1 MINSLEKA
9 DIRNEAYYSL
19 TSEREIQLLKDFLR
33 IYTCVFSL
41 ESPLLSY
48 LIKRIKTMKD
58 SFMFWVYYWITY
70 GIAQF
75 VVYLFKKFKVI
86 EFIKESG
93 LLSAFED
100 KSFLFMIIFGVLVTI
115 ISIVIRCVIE
125 HKREKEVAD
134 IEEEN

>member
-1 MINSLEKA
+1 MNNA
-9 DIRNEAYYSL
+9 
-19 TSEREIQLLKDFLR
+19 LL
-33 IYTCVFSL
+33 
-41 ESPLLSY
+41 
-48 LIKRIKTMKD
+48 
-58 SFMFWVYYWITY
+58 FWVYYWITY

-115 ISIVIRCVIE
+115 ISNVIRCVIE
-125 HKREKEVAD
+125 HKREQEAED
-134 IEEEN
+134 IGEEI

>member
-1 MINSLEKA
+1 
-9 DIRNEAYYSL
+9 
-19 TSEREIQLLKDFLR
+19 
-33 IYTCVFSL
+33 
-41 ESPLLSY
+41 
-48 LIKRIKTMKD
+48 MKD
-58 SFMFWVYYWITY
+58 SFLFWVYYWITY

-115 ISIVIRCVIE
+115 ISNVIRCVIE
-125 HKREKEVAD
+125 HKREQEAED
-134 IEEEN
+134 IEEGNNND

>member
-1 MINSLEKA
+1 
-9 DIRNEAYYSL
+9 
-19 TSEREIQLLKDFLR
+19 
-33 IYTCVFSL
+33 
-41 ESPLLSY
+41 
-48 LIKRIKTMKD
+48 MKD
-58 SFMFWVYYWITY
+58 SFIFWVYYWITY

-75 VVYLFKKFKVI
+75 VVCLFKKFKVF

-115 ISIVIRCVIE
+115 ISNVIRCVIE
-125 HKREKEVAD
+125 HKREKEAAD

>member
-1 MINSLEKA
+1 MN
-9 DIRNEAYYSL
+9 N
-19 TSEREIQLLKDFLR
+19 
-33 IYTCVFSL
+33 
-41 ESPLLSY
+41 
-48 LIKRIKTMKD
+48 

-100 KSFLFMIIFGVLVTI
+100 KSFLFMIIFGMLVTI
-115 ISIVIRCVIE
+115 ISNVIRCVIE
-125 HKREKEVAD
+125 HKREQEAADTEVTED
-134 IEEEN
+134 NNND

>member
-1 MINSLEKA
+1 
-9 DIRNEAYYSL
+9 
-19 TSEREIQLLKDFLR
+19 
-33 IYTCVFSL
+33 
-41 ESPLLSY
+41 
-48 LIKRIKTMKD
+48 MKD

-70 GIAQF
+70 GITQF

-115 ISIVIRCVIE
+115 ISNVIRCVIE
-125 HKREKEVAD
+125 HKREKEAAD
-134 IEEEN
+134 IEEGNNND

>member
-1 MINSLEKA
+1 MN
-9 DIRNEAYYSL
+9 N
-19 TSEREIQLLKDFLR
+19 
-33 IYTCVFSL
+33 
-41 ESPLLSY
+41 
-48 LIKRIKTMKD
+48 

-115 ISIVIRCVIE
+115 ISNVIRCVIE
-125 HKREKEVAD
+125 HKREQEAED
-134 IEEEN
+134 IGEENYND

>member
-1 MINSLEKA
+1 
-9 DIRNEAYYSL
+9 
-19 TSEREIQLLKDFLR
+19 
-33 IYTCVFSL
+33 
-41 ESPLLSY
+41 
-48 LIKRIKTMKD
+48 MKD

-75 VVYLFKKFKVI
+75 VVYLFKKLKVI

-115 ISIVIRCVIE
+115 ISNVIRCVIE
-125 HKREKEVAD
+125 HKREKEAAD
-134 IEEEN
+134 IEVIEDNNND